1 MLSRVW
7 GGIFVLGAV
16 SALWRYVHGD
26 LLIFA
31 HLNAAMLQAA
41 HAAVEM
47 MLTLTGMLCLWM
59 GFFQIAERSGAMSV
73 LARALAP
80 LWRRL
85 LPDVP
90 EDHPAL
96 TAISMNLAANM
107 LGLDN
112 AATPWGLRAMQELQ
126 TLNGDGER
134 ASRAQIMFLMLNCNA
149 WTLLPLSIFAY
160 RAAAGASDPALV
172 FLPIACASLLG
183 FTSAIILTMSIQRLR
198 PDAFLLSLAGALL
211 VIAVLLAWA
220 WRQHLLAATWWQ
232 TAATFGDALLIL
244 FIVAILLAAQRRK
257 VEVYP
262 AFLEGA
268 RQGLETAWQLIPY
281 VIGMWVALAVF
292 RASGLFDSLLSWVEK
307 GVHALGAPVS
317 FVPALPV
324 VLMKPFSGGGA
335 RVLLL
340 ETLHRLGV
348 DSFPGRVA
356 AVVQGSTETIFYVV
370 TVYLGSVG
378 IRREGYAL
386 ALGLLTEACGA
397 VLAILVCYAVFP
409 DHGS

>member
-7 GGIFVLGAV
+7 GGIFILGAL
-16 SALWRYVHGD
+16 SALLRYLQGD
-26 LLIFA
+26 PSIFA

-59 GFFQIAERSGAMSV
+59 GFFQIAEQSGAMAG
-73 LARALAP
+73 LARALSP

-90 EDHPAL
+90 ENHPAL
-96 TAISMNLAANM
+96 AAISMNLAANM

-126 TLNGDGER
+126 ELNGDRER

-160 RAAAGASDPALV
+160 RAAAGAVDPALV
-172 FLPIACASLLG
+172 FLPIVCSSLLG
-183 FTSAIILTMSIQRLR
+183 FTWAIILTMCIQRLR
-198 PDAFLLSLAGALL
+198 PDAFLLSLGGGLL
-211 VIAVLLAWA
+211 AAAALLAWA
-220 WRQHLLAATWWQ
+220 WQRHLLAASWWH
-232 TAATFGDALLIL
+232 AASTFGNALLIV
-244 FIVAILLAAQRRK
+244 FIVLILLAAQRRK

-268 RQGLETAWQLIPY
+268 RQGLETAWQLTPY
-281 VIGMWVALAVF
+281 LIGMWVALAVF
-292 RASGLFDSLLSWVEK
+292 RASGLFDLLLFWVER
-307 GVHALGAPVS
+307 GLHALDAPVS

-340 ETLHRLGV
+340 ETLHRVGV

-397 VLAILVCYAVFP
+397 VLAILVCYAVFT
-409 DHGS
+409 